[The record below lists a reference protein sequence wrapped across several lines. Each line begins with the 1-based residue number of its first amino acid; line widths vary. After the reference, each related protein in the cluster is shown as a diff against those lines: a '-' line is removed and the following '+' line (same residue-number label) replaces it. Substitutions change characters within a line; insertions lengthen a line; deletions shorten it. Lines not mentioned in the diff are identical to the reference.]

1 MQGQQLRRRH
11 ADEAHELSLETLA
24 QLEMRIFGLEV
35 VYKKYVTESQVVR
48 CMVDHLARRSKILE
62 HQRQKLSSQT
72 TTRASPLPITRPP
85 PPPVT
90 TSCAA
95 PCNAFH
101 PSSSGSNPPPNKVR
115 AVSEELGVETDPMLR
130 TLAFLQYMNE
140 SGGGVP
146 AGGAEQALLNNL
158 LLSRLDAAAA
168 AAASAVPMDN
178 GGAHSVPPQGL
189 PYHPDSIFG
198 LSRPMAAGIPTA
210 SLSTADVLPMKS
222 TAPSSANGK
231 CFLVTTTATTS
242 SSSSFTYSS
251 TTSSSSFT
259 YTFTTPS
266 SSFACTSTASSS
278 IYTFTTPPTS
288 STYTSTAPSSSSST
302 FIFTIPISS
311 TITSSRTTTSS
322 STYTASFFSSTYTS
336 TIPSTSSSPY
346 TSTIPSPSFT
356 YTSTTPSFSF
366 AYTTPSSSSSTFIFT
381 VPSPPPLSPPEP
393 LPPPPVDTFT
403 SPSSVQKQL
412 PSSANEE
419 GIQAAASTA
428 TSPPQKREPHSVP
441 PGVAEEC
448 SHSQRQFYRTQCIR
462 PRFTYASLIRQAIC
476 ESPNKC
482 LSLSEIYAWL
492 QKEFLYFRQ
501 NEATWKNAIRH
512 NLSLHKCFRRVET
525 AGGSVW
531 IFDEQECLQRKDGK
545 SAFYPKT
552 GGGRVLGRNYSG
564 RVKTIPNTSVMSS
577 TTSAAAAAAAVAAA
591 VRNRRLSEEQKLNPS
606 STPSFPATGVFP
618 ASSPTTPLA
627 PLLLPVVAAAATTPP
642 VKNGT
647 SAICD
652 QGTSCQGVEGFQG
665 VMKQEDESTISDSE
679 NQGLSMG
686 TNEPSPQ
693 CDSPEA
699 SNHPLVGNGPL
710 LPPKNMAV

>member
-1 MQGQQLRRRH
+1 
-11 ADEAHELSLETLA
+11 
-24 QLEMRIFGLEV
+24 MRIFGLEV

-222 TAPSSANGK
+222 TAPSSAN
-231 CFLVTTTATTS
+231 A
-242 SSSSFTYSS
+242 
-251 TTSSSSFT
+251 
-259 YTFTTPS
+259 
-266 SSFACTSTASSS
+266 
-278 IYTFTTPPTS
+278 
-288 STYTSTAPSSSSST
+288 
-302 FIFTIPISS
+302 
-311 TITSSRTTTSS
+311 
-322 STYTASFFSSTYTS
+322 
-336 TIPSTSSSPY
+336 
-346 TSTIPSPSFT
+346 
-356 YTSTTPSFSF
+356 
-366 AYTTPSSSSSTFIFT
+366 
-381 VPSPPPLSPPEP
+381 
-393 LPPPPVDTFT
+393 VDTFT